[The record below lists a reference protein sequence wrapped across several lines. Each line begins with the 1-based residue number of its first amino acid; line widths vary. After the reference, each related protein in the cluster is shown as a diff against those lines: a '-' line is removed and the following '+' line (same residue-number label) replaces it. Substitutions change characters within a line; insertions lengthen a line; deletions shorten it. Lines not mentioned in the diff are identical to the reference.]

1 MNKIIHELNIKRVY
15 LIFIFIYMDTRTF
28 VLQVAQENGITAQR
42 VEGVIEKL
50 ISEWYE
56 TAESLKEI
64 TDAQWSTMGI
74 PSRLVEL
81 IKKHLSPN
89 QSSSDPFPTLIEELT
104 QNPSDLLQCMET
116 VKTIIVNIIKSSDAK
131 YRKINKNNAKFIEK
145 VGKFPSAINYL
156 LSLGFQINGDFLFL
170 IKENKSILEQEVVK
184 IEEVIENARPSNFD
198 PYKPSVVSTNF
209 ENVKIESREN
219 DPFVLNQ
226 ELQRLKSQEFP
237 QVPRN
242 PQILK
247 VEAQNLQTYFR
258 QIDQGINLVQ
268 EDEIAQLA
276 NIQSVMRQREELSNF
291 RSKRKNELVKA
302 KSSVAYKVIIRIR
315 FPDKTILQGD
325 FSVKETTKNL
335 YDFVEEN
342 LIQKAREF
350 NLYEVPL
357 RKTIKNGRH
366 NLAPFAPA
374 SILYFTWSD
383 IETTEAHG
391 PFLI

>member
-1 MNKIIHELNIKRVY
+1 MN
-15 LIFIFIYMDTRTF
+15 TRTF
-28 VLQVAQENGITAQR
+28 ILQVAQENGIAAER
-42 VEGVIEKL
+42 VEGIIEKL

-74 PSRLVEL
+74 PIRLVEL
-81 IKKHLSPN
+81 IKKDLFTE
-89 QSSSDPFPTLIEELT
+89 QKSSDQFPTLIEELS

-116 VKTIIVNIIKSSDAK
+116 LKTIIVNIIKSSDAK
-131 YRKINKNNAKFIEK
+131 FRKINKNNAKFIEK
-145 VGKFPSAINYL
+145 VGKFSSAINYL
-156 LSLGFQINGDFLFL
+156 QSLGFQINGDFLFL
-170 IKENKSILEQEVVK
+170 IKENKSILEQE
-184 IEEVIENARPSNFD
+184 INRIDEVLENARPSNFD

-209 ENVKIESREN
+209 DNVKIESREN
-219 DPFVLNQ
+219 DPLLINQ

-258 QIDQGINLVQ
+258 QIDQGIDLAQ

-302 KSSVAYKVIIRIR
+302 KSSVLYKVIIRIR

-325 FSVKETTKNL
+325 FSVKETTRKL
-335 YDFVEEN
+335 YEFVGEN
-342 LIQKAREF
+342 LIQKNREF
-350 NLYEVPL
+350 YLYEVPL
-357 RKTIKNGRH
+357 RKTIKNGNH

-374 SILYFTWSD
+374 SILYFSWSD